1 MEIKQNLYVPD
12 VEPLFK
18 QNITNLLQRLVRC
31 QSLSFPTKGPSPPP
45 PFRNVFLTIA
55 IDVPFFSP
63 VHASR
68 LPRTTRVF
76 CLRSVNLLRKYSLVL
91 DLPMSFLLSPV
102 AFVASPSDW
111 ARIQRA
117 MAQHGTQYLWF
128 RKLYMA
134 FSR

>member
-1 MEIKQNLYVPD
+1 MS
-12 VEPLFK
+12 LF
-18 QNITNLLQRLVRC
+18 
-31 QSLSFPTKGPSPPP
+31 
-45 PFRNVFLTIA
+45 
-55 IDVPFFSP
+55 P

-68 LPRTTRVF
+68 LPRATRVF